1 MRTEVTMPRMGQ
13 SMEEGTVLKW
23 LKTIG
28 DTVKRGEQLVEIET
42 DKATV
47 DIESFA
53 TGTLV
58 EIIIEEGQT
67 VNVGTVIAIIE
78 DTTSMSTDI
87 AEQPSASHT
96 LSAVATQPDSPKMMK
111 QPRVN
116 ASPLAKRLAVEHNI
130 DLFAIQGTGP
140 GGRIGKDDIRLWIST
155 HQKPSQATLTTTAL
169 PIAVPNKNP
178 IGGNKVVLSKMK
190 LATARRM
197 VESKTSAPHFYV
209 SMDIEMSRAL
219 ELQAS
224 LKARGYTVTINDLIL
239 KAVALALTQYP
250 NLNSTFADNTVERQP
265 DIHLAIAVAIGE
277 KESEGLLTP
286 IIPACQS
293 LSLVEIAAASKQAV
307 ERAKAG
313 KLNAGDLAGGT
324 FTVSNLG
331 MFGVK
336 SFEAIVNTPQT
347 AIVAVGAIR
356 REPTFDAFDR
366 VIPAQLMTVT
376 VSADHRVT
384 DGAEVARFLKTIK
397 SYLEDAFILVSTN

>member
-23 LKTIG
+23 LKTVG

-67 VNVGTVIAIIE
+67 VSVGTVIAIIE

-96 LSAVATQPDSPKMMK
+96 LSAAVTQPDSPKMMK

-169 PIAVPNKNP
+169 PIAVSNKTP

-265 DIHLAIAVAIGE
+265 DIHLAIAVALGE

-286 IIPACQS
+286 VIPACQS

-313 KLNAGDLAGGT
+313 KLNAGDLTGGT